1 MKAKLLCDGN
11 DGSKSYAVG
20 DTYEG
25 DGEFI
30 RKLLVNGLAEPLDAA
45 AEKIAGNDYQKER
58 YRSTAHAGLAKEMR
72 QDSAPARK
80 R

>member
-11 DGSKSYAVG
+11 DGSKSYVTG

-45 AEKIAGNDYQKER
+45 AEKIVASDHQKER
-58 YRSTAHAGLAKEMR
+58 YRSTALSALTKENSPA
-72 QDSAPARK
+72 QAARK